1 MTVTEL
7 LDWVVM
13 TYYNIA
19 ITCGVAFYVGLQLV
33 ITVRLVLALAE
44 WLGASLIQL
53 YTKVETRLKA

>member
-13 TYYNIA
+13 TYYHLA
-19 ITCGVAFYVGLQLV
+19 ITCGVAFYVGMQLV
-33 ITVRLVLALAE
+33 VTVRLVLALAE